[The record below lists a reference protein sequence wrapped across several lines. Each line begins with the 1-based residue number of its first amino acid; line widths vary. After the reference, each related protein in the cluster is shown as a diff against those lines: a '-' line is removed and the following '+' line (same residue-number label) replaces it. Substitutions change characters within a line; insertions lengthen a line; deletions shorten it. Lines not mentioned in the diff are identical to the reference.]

1 MLVGDVGS
9 TNPTSVSTSI
19 SSFGEI
25 CVEGFDRARR
35 LLAAPRV
42 WRAAI
47 LTALR
52 LPQCVRGL
60 GLAAGRG
67 RPLTLE
73 PLAPARQSVED
84 QPVEFQVQL
93 V

>member
-1 MLVGDVGS
+1 MQMVPDLGS
-9 TNPTSVSTSI
+9 
-19 SSFGEI
+19 
-25 CVEGFDRARR
+25 GFDRVRR
-35 LLAAPRV
+35 LLAAPRA
-42 WRAAI
+42 WRSSI

-52 LPQCVRGL
+52 LQRCVRGL

-84 QPVEFQVQL
+84 QPVEFQVEL